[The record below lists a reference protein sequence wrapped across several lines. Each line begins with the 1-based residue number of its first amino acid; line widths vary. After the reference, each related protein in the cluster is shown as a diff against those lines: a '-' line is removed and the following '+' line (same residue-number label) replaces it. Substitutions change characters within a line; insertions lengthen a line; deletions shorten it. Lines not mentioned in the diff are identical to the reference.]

1 VIRRGYGDVN
11 KFSSWFATF
20 AREVEAWTG
29 SPIAFI
35 LAILTVVVWAATGPF
50 FGWSDS
56 HSLFINT
63 LTTIITYLMVFCLQ
77 SAQLRDTRAIQ
88 LKLDELIRANQD
100 ARNELIDIEDAEDAK
115 LSDIKRDLAE
125 GR

>member
-1 VIRRGYGDVN
+1 
-11 KFSSWFATF
+11 
-20 AREVEAWTG
+20 
-29 SPIAFI
+29 
-35 LAILTVVVWAATGPF
+35 
-50 FGWSDS
+50 
-56 HSLFINT
+56 
-63 LTTIITYLMVFCLQ
+63 MVFCLQ

>member
-1 VIRRGYGDVN
+1 VIDFLS
-11 KFSSWFATF
+11 FS
-20 AREVEAWTG
+20 RHVERWAG

-35 LAILTVVVWAATGPF
+35 LAILTVVVWIATGPF

-63 LTTIITYLMVFCLQ
+63 LTTVITFILAFLILSTQ
-77 SAQLRDTRAIQ
+77 SRDTRAIQ
-88 LKLDELIRANQD
+88 VKLDELIRANEA
-100 ARNELIDIEDAEDAK
+100 ARNELIDIEDAEDTL
-115 LSDIKRDLAE
+115 LSSIKNDLAE